1 MENQAI
7 CLTFGEQSENHVGM
21 KINGGGLAN
30 SGFSVEELKQIKEN
44 LDVESEYYRLDEM
57 VDEEGL

>member
-30 SGFSVEELKQIKEN
+30 SGFSVNEMEEIKKNLK
-44 LDVESEYYRLDEM
+44 VESENQRLF
-57 VDEEGL
+57 

>member
-21 KINGGGLAN
+21 KINGEGLAN
-30 SGFSVEELKQIKEN
+30 SGFSIEELEQIKTN
-44 LDVESEYYRLDEM
+44 LKEKVS
-57 VDEEGL
+57 